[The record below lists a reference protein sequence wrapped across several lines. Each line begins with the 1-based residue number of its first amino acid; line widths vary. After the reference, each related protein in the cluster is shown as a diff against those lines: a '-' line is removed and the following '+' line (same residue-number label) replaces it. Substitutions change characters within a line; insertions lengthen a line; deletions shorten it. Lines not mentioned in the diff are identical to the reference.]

1 MKKKFTLLETI
12 IHYKQVLYVF
22 TAIAMLVGVVALIQ
36 MPRDEFPEFKI
47 RQGIIVGIFPGA
59 SSLQVEE
66 QLTTKGTAQS

>member
-1 MKKKFTLLETI
+1 MSMKKKFTLLETI

-47 RQGIIVGIFPGA
+47 RSFIK
-59 SSLQVEE
+59 S
-66 QLTTKGTAQS
+66 K